1 MLCGCAKA
9 WIFSTPIQFWVGWPL
24 YVSAY
29 KAGRF
34 GHTAN
39 MDTLVMLSTTT
50 AYVYSV
56 IVTLVQVAGGT
67 LTGTI
72 SHTLFACVLCF
83 AELIRGVPSH

>member
-1 MLCGCAKA
+1 
-9 WIFSTPIQFWVGWPL
+9 
-24 YVSAY
+24 
-29 KAGRF
+29 
-34 GHTAN
+34 
-39 MDTLVMLSTTT
+39 MLSTTT